1 MIQNKIYL
9 LLFIASYYRQLSVD
23 VKMKNN
29 EYGLVWL
36 RTVSKPPDINRLR
49 SNIGKSINFCN
60 IIVILIE
67 KKNLVIFKFDNVID

>member
-9 LLFIASYYRQLSVD
+9 LLFIASYYRQLSVH

-36 RTVSKPPDINRLR
+36 RTVSKPPDIIRLW
-49 SNIGKSINFCN
+49 SKSINFCN